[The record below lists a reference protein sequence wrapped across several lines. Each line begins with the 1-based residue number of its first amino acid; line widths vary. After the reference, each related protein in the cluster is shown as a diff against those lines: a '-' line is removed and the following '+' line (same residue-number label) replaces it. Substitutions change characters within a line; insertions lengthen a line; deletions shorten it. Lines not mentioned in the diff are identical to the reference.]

1 MRSLKFLIPAAIFLV
16 LVGFFVAGLNRDPSL
31 IPSPLIGKPAPQFSL
46 PSVQDPTAQVSLA
59 DYRGKM
65 YLLNVWGTWCGG
77 CRQEHQT
84 LMEISRVGGVPMV
97 GLSWKDDRAAA
108 IEWLG
113 QLGNPYAA
121 VAFDPE
127 GKAAIDWGVYGA
139 PETFLVG
146 PDGTVVHK
154 QIGPMTMEIWM
165 RDFVPLVK
173 NGGRRG

>member
-1 MRSLKFLIPAAIFLV
+1 MRALKFLIPAAIFLV
-16 LVGFFVAGLNRDPSL
+16 LVGFFAAGLKRDPTL

-46 PSVQDPTAQVSLA
+46 PSVQDPTVQVSLS
-59 DYRGKM
+59 DYRGKT

-77 CRQEHQT
+77 CRQEHDT
-84 LMEISRVGGVPMV
+84 LMEISRVGGVPIV

-108 IEWLG
+108 IQWLG
-113 QLGNPYAA
+113 QLGNPYAS

-127 GKAAIDWGVYGA
+127 GQAAIDWGVYGA

-173 NGGRRG
+173 NGGRKG